1 MRNLINR
8 ILILIAFILLA
19 MGLFGEPSEQ
29 DVITQTILGEAR
41 SDGEEGMYA
50 IACIIKRRMELKSF
64 PNTAKAVCLE
74 PSQFDYWTQHK
85 RAKWDDI
92 NRSNVR
98 RLMHT
103 NTELVRYAKM
113 LAVNIHRVDTG
124 FIKQA
129 DHYCTTDQ
137 HNYWTKGK
145 KPVVII
151 KNHKFYKLR

>member
-1 MRNLINR
+1 MNVYRYIII
-8 ILILIAFILLA
+8 ILFYCVGSVFGQLTYEQNVIA
-19 MGLFGEPSEQ
+19 
-29 DVITQTILGEAR
+29 QTLLGEAR
-41 SDGEEGMYA
+41 GEGKAGMYA
-50 IACIIKRRMELKSF
+50 VACVIKQRMKLKSY
-64 PNTAKAVCLE
+64 PNTATGVCLE
-74 PSQFDYWTQHK
+74 LKQFDYWTQHK

-113 LAVNIHRVDTG
+113 LAVNIHRVNTDY
-124 FIKQA
+124 IKQA